1 MEEPEKQEQ
10 LFIELGAFIKIIASS
25 NLDLNDNTYFIKYL
39 DDNEIDMIDVDTLN
53 KKTLTLTDG
62 DLDDKSIEEFEV
74 LSRPSDEGYARQN
87 NLLPGNWISI
97 QFGGE
102 VPMTIN
108 GQITSL
114 EEDMIEISTWADNK
128 KIYIDFGYKGIPKD
142 LEIESIRP
150 FVPPQ
155 EEKTED
161 KKTPIPDE
169 LDTSIL
175 DGDDDILTAEIED
188 EDSSILNVVAQ
199 RKEILLNADE
209 IQFGEELEE
218 IIQYVPVK
226 EEERRFGI
234 ETQAN
239 DLLND
244 LLSTIPSSERS
255 KTVLKN
261 IHTMI
266 ERFQQLRKKFSKMS
280 SDGEF
285 EIPDKKTANYKPLI
299 DKLSNLS
306 KKLYWI
312 LPIAKNKKKIY
323 DVAVDIEDES
333 EDVDNTTLLE
343 AQSDIYDIVQQFRT
357 NNVPDGENKYNFLMR
372 NLNKYLTPFLEP
384 EIKKDI
390 IFNGKV
396 NTSLDVIIN
405 NLEELYSSVFC
416 DEKFNKMRLV
426 INRYNKGITAPEET
440 NTNAKKKQ
448 VVLKNVTQ
456 NDELY
461 LNGYLQLPELFMRY
475 SQINLPKTKIGTRA
489 SLNNIPFNYF
499 NYLNDKDPIDLN
511 INVINSENDKEGDV
525 EFLNGFQAFI
535 FEQIDDMDSES
546 KLQYDR
552 FLQKMIPRTR
562 TLVNVMKKYI
572 RNGVSYFNILYYL
585 QPFLVFSEDI
595 TFKQYEEIVNFMRQN
610 ILNFKREL
618 VQNRGKYL
626 KYINHNYNTDTNEK
640 LSYLYNILD
649 DSQSNVENLYKFLT
663 KNENGEEIRKSLNTS
678 EFMKNILKIDNGNL
692 FMSSIAF
699 EDIELFVASD
709 IDTIINNRLEEING
723 EKREE
728 NNEECK
734 NFVLAKKYIDIE
746 ELKDDDGTP
755 VIYFDNKYDETRY
768 DIIDEFSSEQ
778 ANMSPSNFNDF
789 LVEHL
794 IMNVGLNQL
803 NAQKEAKSMIDKKR
817 IISEGEY
824 AFFTTETGENIYYYR
839 DGNNTWIHD
848 KELDGEELG
857 SNTFCNLKKNCMDI
871 NDNCGTV
878 SINKKKIQE
887 DLLKEMLEQFNDEI
901 HLDSQQLRQLFIN
914 RKNYFASI
922 INELIAIRY
931 LDFTKYD
938 RMKYE
943 IALKLQDRTVI
954 TSPYAKL
961 RNIILSQTD
970 FVKRQQDILKFINKN
985 CRESNFG
992 FGDESPYWYYCV
1004 KTGVKLLP
1012 TFYKTLADAYFSGNY
1027 LSILD
1032 KISADRGTKSDDGD
1046 KIVDKYSGYLIRVIE
1061 FDEAEGYDE
1070 AGYKIVSRAVIEED
1084 ISDIIMDI
1092 NFKPAHGIRSKDG
1105 QMIRNVITTLQQQL
1119 YISVSSSLDF
1129 IIKEVGAT
1137 LDELL
1142 PSPDE
1147 YQKQVE
1153 IARKKKKK
1161 MTSYIDLHDE
1171 ALIMLTLGY
1180 FLVTAQTMI
1189 PSVKTDKTFK
1199 GCGPKSFQG
1208 YPLEGVGDYS
1218 SLKYIAC
1225 SALKLRSR
1233 TRPWN
1238 VLPRLT
1244 RQDAITTLKAFMS
1257 KLKNVVDQQV
1267 INNHLVNERITMKL
1281 DYLSNSEQQK
1291 ELLKDFDAKMWLT
1304 FLPPLIN
1311 VNTKGAQELG
1321 STFRENLVR
1330 SIQQG
1335 NTDQFKLMNILS
1347 GRMTIFSMKIQEE
1360 IQKVISSQSI
1370 LLSNIENE
1378 FLIENSCCNTGE
1390 KKTFKYLQEKQ
1401 PNIKT
1406 INDRVSKYNDIQN
1419 YVESLIVPYY
1429 LFDESDTKV
1438 KYPSIPERF
1447 SESTIYSAFIR
1458 FCYFNSGIILDD
1470 EMSLVCGK
1478 NASSFKQTNNIEE
1491 KIEVLK
1497 NEGKNYDEASFL
1509 RLMDIVNRANQVSI
1523 NFKSDI
1529 FSPRIIFEK
1538 YIGNDKVKKGVDGT
1552 DLEIFMELTS
1562 SLIDR
1567 YDVLI
1572 GEPKEDDTIIKLNS
1586 FLDSNTND
1594 MMGEIIDFTN
1604 LSFVD
1609 NGHLLEFF
1617 NSMDSW
1623 KLRGD
1628 NIYMSLEDETSFTI
1642 YTYFKTYI
1650 KNVVEVYPTI
1660 INNKVDMKT
1669 PAMPE
1674 HWLNGS
1680 QKLSD
1685 THVKDIRSIITS
1697 EHSELY
1703 EFYGNNRVNKI
1714 INKVL
1719 DSDLSIVL
1727 MKLVELLPFFSNIRL
1742 KSNAEREKTILNG
1755 DMIKRISKY
1764 FLVKSIHTYVEAVNN
1779 LDFSEEIKV
1788 SIGDVGEQLEED
1800 ILRGREME
1808 VKYDV
1813 SNLLIAYIRMMY
1825 KQKKVLNVS
1834 NNDINQKVLKSKEKE
1849 KVKITK
1855 NLGDLSVE
1863 ERRVQ
1868 DLMKNHRIGDWSLG
1882 QTSALYIYDESQYE
1896 KERMEIMED
1905 AIRELELGGI
1915 DGVSER
1921 NSQIISFDLDQ
1932 ERAVQSR
1939 INRELNA
1946 AIMAN
1951 GEDDDF
1957 GDRDDDAVDYMDAIR
1972 RD

>member
-1 MEEPEKQEQ
+1 MEQPEKQEQ
-10 LFIELGAFIKIIASS
+10 LFIELGAFIKIIAPS
-25 NLDLNDNTYFIKYL
+25 NPDLNDNTYFIQYL
-39 DDNEIDMIDVDTLN
+39 DDNEIDMVDVDTLN

-62 DLDDKSIEEFEV
+62 NLDDKSIEEFEV
-74 LSRPSDEGYARQN
+74 LSRPQEEGYARQN

-102 VPMTIN
+102 VPMTVN
-108 GQITSL
+108 GEITSL
-114 EEDMIEISTWADNK
+114 EEDMIEISTWPENQ
-128 KIYIDFGYKGIPKD
+128 KIYIDFAYKGIPKNLD
-142 LEIESIRP
+142 IESIRP

-155 EEKTED
+155 EEKEED
-161 KKTPIPDE
+161 DKIPTPDE
-169 LDTSIL
+169 ISPQMLE
-175 DGDDDILTAEIED
+175 GDDELLTAEATD
-188 EDSSILNVVAQ
+188 VDLSIPNVKAQ
-199 RKEILLNADE
+199 RKEVLLNADE
-209 IQFGEELEE
+209 IEFGEELGE
-218 IIQYVPVK
+218 ITQFVPVK

-234 ETQAN
+234 ETQTN

-244 LLSTIPSSERS
+244 LLSTIPTSERS
-255 KTVLKN
+255 KSVLKN

-266 ERFQQLRKKFSKMS
+266 ERFQQLRKRFSKMS
-280 SDGEF
+280 KDGEF

-299 DKLSNLS
+299 GELSNLS
-306 KKLYWI
+306 KKLYWL
-312 LPIAKNKKKIY
+312 LPIAKNKKVLY
-323 DVAVDIEDES
+323 DVAVDVEDDAEDIEKAS
-333 EDVDNTTLLE
+333 IME
-343 AQSDIYDIVQQFRT
+343 AQSDIYDIVQQFKT
-357 NNVPDGENKYNFLMR
+357 NNVPDGENKYKFLMR

-390 IFNGKV
+390 IFNGRV

-416 DEKFNKMRLV
+416 EDKFNKMRLV
-426 INRYNKGITAPEET
+426 LNRYNKGLTIPEEK
-440 NTNAKKKQ
+440 NANAKKKQ
-448 VVLKNVTQ
+448 LVLENVTQ

-475 SQINLPKTKIGTRA
+475 SQINLPKTRISKRA
-489 SLNNIPFNYF
+489 SLNDIPFNYF
-499 NYLNDKDPIDLN
+499 NYLNDKDPVDLN
-511 INVINSENDKEGDV
+511 INVINLENEDEEVK
-525 EFLNGFQAFI
+525 FLNGFQAFI
-535 FEQIDDMDSES
+535 FEQMDDMDSES

-552 FLQKMIPRTR
+552 FLEQMIPRTR

-572 RNGVSYFNILYYL
+572 PNGVSYFNILYYL
-585 QPFLVFSEDI
+585 QPFLVFSDDI

-626 KYINHNYNTDTNEK
+626 EYINHNYNADTNEK
-640 LSYLYNILD
+640 LSYLYNVLD
-649 DSQSNVENLYKFLT
+649 KSQNDVEVLYKFLE
-663 KNENGEEIRKSLNTS
+663 KNEDGEEIRRSLNTS
-678 EFMKNILKIDNGNL
+678 EFMKNILQIDNGNL
-692 FMSSIAF
+692 FMSSVAF
-699 EDIELFVASD
+699 EDIELFVSSD
-709 IDTIINNRLEEING
+709 IDSLINNKLEEING
-723 EKREE
+723 EKKEE

-746 ELKDDDGTP
+746 ELKEDDGNP
-755 VIYFDNKYDETRY
+755 EIYFDSKYDETRY
-768 DIIDEFSSEQ
+768 DIVDEFSSEQ

-794 IMNVGLNQL
+794 ITNAGLNEL
-803 NAQKEAKSMIDKKR
+803 NAQKEARAMIDKKR
-817 IISEGEY
+817 IISEGDY
-824 AFFTTETGENIYYYR
+824 AFFTTDSGENMYYYR
-839 DGNNTWIHD
+839 DRNNTWIHD
-848 KELDGEELG
+848 KDLDGEELG
-857 SNTFCNLKKNCMDI
+857 SSTFCNLKKNCMDI
-871 NDNCGTV
+871 SDSCGTV

-901 HLDSQQLRQLFIN
+901 HLDSQQLRELFIE
-914 RKNYFASI
+914 RKDYFASI

-943 IALKLQDRTVI
+943 LALKLQDRTVI
-954 TSPYAKL
+954 VSPFAKL
-961 RNIILSQTD
+961 RDIILSQTD

-992 FGDESPYWYYCV
+992 YGDESAYWYYCV
-1004 KTGVKLLP
+1004 KTNVKLLP

-1032 KISADRGTKSDDGD
+1032 KICAERGTKSDDGD
-1046 KIVDKYSGYLIRVIE
+1046 KIVDKHSGYLIRMIE

-1070 AGYKIVSRAVIEED
+1070 AGYKIVSRAVMEED
-1084 ISDIIMDI
+1084 IGDVIMDI
-1092 NFKPAHGIRSKDG
+1092 DFKPTQGIRSKDG

-1119 YISVSSSLDF
+1119 SVSVSTSIDF
-1129 IIKEVGAT
+1129 IIKEVETT
-1137 LDELL
+1137 LDEFL
-1142 PSPDE
+1142 PSPEE
-1147 YQKQVE
+1147 YQKQ
-1153 IARKKKKK
+1153 IDAALKKRRK
-1161 MTSYIDLHDE
+1161 MANYIDLHDE
-1171 ALIMLTLGY
+1171 ALIMLTLAY

-1208 YPLEGVGDYS
+1208 YPLEGAGDYS

-1244 RQDAITTLKAFMS
+1244 RQDAITTLKAFMG
-1257 KLKNVVDQQV
+1257 KLKNVVDKQV
-1267 INNHLVNERITMKL
+1267 LTNHLVEERISMKL
-1281 DYLSNSEQQK
+1281 DYLSNSQEQG
-1291 ELLKDFDAKMWLT
+1291 ELLKEFNAKMWLT

-1311 VNTKGAQELG
+1311 VNTEGIQELG
-1321 STFRENLVR
+1321 STFRENLMR

-1335 NTDQFKLMNILS
+1335 NIDQFKLMNILS
-1347 GRMTIFSMKIQEE
+1347 GRMTIFSMKIQQE

-1378 FLIENSCCNTGE
+1378 FLVENSCCNTGE
-1390 KKTFKYLQEKQ
+1390 KKTFKYLEEKQ

-1406 INDRVSKYNDIQN
+1406 VNDRVSKYNDIQK
-1419 YVESLIVPYY
+1419 YVDSLIVPYY

-1438 KYPSIPERF
+1438 KYPAVPERF

-1458 FCYFNSGIILDD
+1458 FCNFNTGIILDD

-1478 NASSFKQTNNIEE
+1478 NASAFKQTNNIEE
-1491 KIEVLK
+1491 KIEILK
-1497 NEGKNYDEASFL
+1497 KEGKNYDEASFL

-1538 YIGNDKVKKGVDGT
+1538 YIKNDEIKSDVDGS
-1552 DLEIFMELTS
+1552 DLEIFMDLTS

-1567 YDVLI
+1567 YDVLV
-1572 GEPKEDDTIIKLNS
+1572 GETKEDDTIIKLNT
-1586 FLDSNTND
+1586 FLDSRTSE
-1594 MMGEIIDFTN
+1594 MMSEIIDFTN

-1617 NSMDSW
+1617 NSIDSW

-1628 NIYMSLEDETSFTI
+1628 NIYMSLEDETAYTI
-1642 YTYFKTYI
+1642 YTYFNTYI
-1650 KNVVEVYPTI
+1650 KNLVEIYPTI
-1660 INNKVDMKT
+1660 IKNKVDMKT

-1685 THVKDIRSIITS
+1685 THVKDIRNIITS

-1703 EFYGNNRVNKI
+1703 QFYGNARVNKI
-1714 INKVL
+1714 IDNVL
-1719 DSDLSIVL
+1719 DSDISIVL
-1727 MKLVELLPFFSNIRL
+1727 MRLSEMLPFFSNIRI
-1742 KSNAEREKTILNG
+1742 KPTGEREKTILNG
-1755 DMIKRISKY
+1755 DVIKRISKY
-1764 FLVKSIHTYVEAVNN
+1764 LFVKSMHTYIEAVDD

-1788 SIGDVGEQLEED
+1788 SVGDVGEQLEED

-1808 VKYDV
+1808 VKYDI
-1813 SNLLIAYIRMMY
+1813 SNLLIGYLRIMH
-1825 KQKKVLNVS
+1825 KQKKVLNIS
-1834 NNDINQKVLKSKEKE
+1834 NNDVNQKVLKSKEKE
-1849 KVKITK
+1849 KAKITK

-1863 ERRVQ
+1863 ERKVQ
-1868 DLMKNHRIGDWSLG
+1868 DLMKNHRIGEWSLG
-1882 QTSALYIYDESQYE
+1882 QTSALYIYDENQYE

-1905 AIRELELGGI
+1905 ALRELELGGI

-1921 NSQIISFDLDQ
+1921 NSQVISFDLDQ

-1951 GEDDDF
+1951 GADDDF
-1957 GDRDDDAVDYMDAIR
+1957 GERDDDAVDYMDAIR